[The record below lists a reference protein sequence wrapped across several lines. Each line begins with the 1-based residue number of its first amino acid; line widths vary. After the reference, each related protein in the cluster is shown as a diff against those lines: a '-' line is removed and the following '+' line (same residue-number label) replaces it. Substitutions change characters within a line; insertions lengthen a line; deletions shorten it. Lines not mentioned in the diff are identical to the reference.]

1 MPIELP
7 IPWIVAL
14 NAVGWPVIQLGLAWA
29 WTRLPGEYLNP
40 PTALP
45 FEEKGQFYQKA
56 FHVRRWKDLLPDG
69 ASWLGGG
76 FAKATLQERTPEYI
90 RNFIRETWRGELC
103 HWCAMGFVPLFFLWN
118 PWWGNLII
126 VAYALLANLPCILAQ
141 RYNRARMQE
150 SLKRIAQRRH

>member
-76 FAKATLQERTPEYI
+76 FAKATLQPSSDLPTSSDLPLHGNKI
-90 RNFIRETWRGELC
+90 
-103 HWCAMGFVPLFFLWN
+103 VPK
-118 PWWGNLII
+118 
-126 VAYALLANLPCILAQ
+126 LP
-141 RYNRARMQE
+141 
-150 SLKRIAQRRH
+150 S